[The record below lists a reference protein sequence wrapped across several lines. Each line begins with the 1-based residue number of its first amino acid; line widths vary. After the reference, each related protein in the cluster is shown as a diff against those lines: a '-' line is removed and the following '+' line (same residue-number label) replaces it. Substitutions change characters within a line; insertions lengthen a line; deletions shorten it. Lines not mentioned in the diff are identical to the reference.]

1 MTQGKLTKKLRRLLR
16 KQGKYEEPNIGL
28 KIKHFSPITN
38 NQQLTF
44 NHYYNGKNL
53 FLHGTAGTGKSFIS
67 LYLALQECLE
77 SDIYKKVYIV
87 RSVVPSRDMGFLP
100 GNQKEKIKVY
110 EQPYYSICTELFG
123 RGDSYD
129 LLKQKNKIEFISTSF
144 LRGITFSDCIV
155 VCDEL
160 QNMTPGELN
169 TIITR
174 IGDNCKVI
182 FSGDIRQ
189 TDLNKGKEMSGIAD
203 FIKIIRRMNLF
214 EFVEFKPEDICR
226 SRLVKQY
233 IMIRNELEDRNVIQ
247 PLSRM

>member
-1 MTQGKLTKKLRRLLR
+1 MTQDKLTKKQRRLLR

-87 RSVVPSRDMGFLP
+87 GSVVPSRDMGFLP

-144 LRGITFSDCIV
+144 LRGTTFSDCIV
-155 VCDEL
+155 VCDEI
-160 QNMTPGELN
+160 QNLN
-169 TIITR
+169 WQEIYTVLTR
-174 IGDNCKVI
+174 IGHNTKIVI
-182 FSGDIRQ
+182 CGDTNQI
-189 TDLNKGKEMSGIAD
+189 DLIKEQSGIDKLKRILDKTKNFELINFTINDIVRSRFVKD
-203 FIKIIRRMNLF
+203 FIISCEEYNQ
-214 EFVEFKPEDICR
+214 FK
-226 SRLVKQY
+226 SK
-233 IMIRNELEDRNVIQ
+233 
-247 PLSRM
+247 

>member
-1 MTQGKLTKKLRRLLR
+1 
-16 KQGKYEEPNIGL
+16 
-28 KIKHFSPITN
+28 
-38 NQQLTF
+38 
-44 NHYYNGKNL
+44 
-53 FLHGTAGTGKSFIS
+53 
-67 LYLALQECLE
+67 
-77 SDIYKKVYIV
+77 
-87 RSVVPSRDMGFLP
+87 MGFK
-100 GNQKEKIKVY
+100 KEKIKVY

-144 LRGITFSDCIV
+144 LRGTTFSDCIV

-174 IGDNCKVI
+174 IGHNCKVI

-203 FIKIIRRMNLF
+203 FIKINLDKITDETCLECF
-214 EFVEFKPEDICR
+214 ELIEQITIN
-226 SRLVKQY
+226 RLH
-233 IMIRNELEDRNVIQ
+233 IFSLW
-247 PLSRM
+247 

>member
-1 MTQGKLTKKLRRLLR
+1 MTQDKLTKKQRRLLR

-77 SDIYKKVYIV
+77 SDIYRKVYIV

-144 LRGITFSDCIV
+144 LRGTTFSDCIV
-155 VCDEL
+155 VCDEI
-160 QNMTPGELN
+160 QNLN
-169 TIITR
+169 WQEIYTVLTR
-174 IGDNCKVI
+174 IGHNTKIVI
-182 FSGDIRQ
+182 CGDTNQI
-189 TDLNKGKEMSGIAD
+189 DLIKEQSGIDKLKRILDKTKNFELINFTINDIVRSRFVKD
-203 FIKIIRRMNLF
+203 FIISCEEYNQ
-214 EFVEFKPEDICR
+214 FK
-226 SRLVKQY
+226 SK
-233 IMIRNELEDRNVIQ
+233 
-247 PLSRM
+247 